1 MAGDEAARPEER
13 PVVSEQTE
21 NVPGDV
27 GPRLSRVETAIQDI
41 KAMLTGAHKDAAATT
56 AERLDDKPANS
67 VAEEVQRE
75 LERRDT
81 ETKRREEQER
91 LGNVE
96 AAVKGLTEK
105 PPAPPVRWIES
116 KMGWRG

>member
-21 NVPGDV
+21 NVPDDV

-56 AERLDDKPANS
+56 ADDKPAS
-67 VAEEVQRE
+67 TVAEEVQRE
-75 LERRDT
+75 LERRDA
-81 ETKRREEQER
+81 ETRRREEQER

-105 PPAPPVRWIES
+105 PPLAPVRKIES
-116 KMGWRG
+116 IMGWRG